1 MRYKLTL
8 RNIQI
13 LEKLNSNGQF
23 IRTPEPSEVE
33 EIEKDLTS
41 MYHMC
46 NWLLWASINNKVSNK
61 RYIEMATY
69 FDTLPLVGEYF
80 RKIVSKDYSI

>member
-13 LEKLNSNGQF
+13 LEKLHSNGQF
-23 IRTPEPSEVE
+23 ISTPEPSEVE
-33 EIEKDLTS
+33 EIEKDLTL

-46 NWLLWASINNKVSNK
+46 NWLLWASINNKISNK
-61 RYIEMATY
+61 CYIEMATY
-69 FDTLPLVGEYF
+69 FDTLPLVGGYLERF
-80 RKIVSKDYSI
+80 V

>member
-13 LEKLNSNGQF
+13 LEKLHSNGQF

-69 FDTLPLVGEYF
+69 FDTLPLVGA
-80 RKIVSKDYSI
+80 